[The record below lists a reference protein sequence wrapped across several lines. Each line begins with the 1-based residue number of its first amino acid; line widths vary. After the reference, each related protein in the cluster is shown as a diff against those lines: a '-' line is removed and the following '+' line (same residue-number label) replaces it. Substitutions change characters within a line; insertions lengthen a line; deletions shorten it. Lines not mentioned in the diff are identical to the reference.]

1 MVAREKAKQWVEEN
15 HGDGWLPLVDKVY
28 DRLPEHIRIMEVSER
43 WGQLIFK
50 ADPCDADFEDFLWD
64 IQHESG
70 HICELCGNPGYSMV
84 VENWERALC
93 NPCFQTFKDPKF
105 KSDAFW
111 LENSVYYGSNGR
123 ASLIDFKMP
132 VNFNGK
138 LILFLHGYMGFKDWG
153 AWNLVESYF
162 TEKGFA
168 FCKFNFSH
176 NGGTV
181 ENGIDFP
188 DLQAFAANS
197 YSKEVNDVQQV
208 LDWMLHLLDDYP
220 EIHLLG
226 HSRGGGIALL
236 SAQDPRIKSVTTL
249 AGICSVEQRFSGEQM
264 MADWKATGIRYV
276 TNQRTQQQ
284 MPHNYSQAEDFLANK
299 DKLDIEKACRNL
311 DRPVLVI
318 HGDKDTSVSIEEG
331 QKIAGWTGT
340 ALQVIPGADHVFGS
354 SQPWKSDELP
364 ELLKMVCEK
373 VEEFV
378 LKV

>member
-1 MVAREKAKQWVEEN
+1 MVAREKAKQWVSEN
-15 HGDGWLPLVDKVY
+15 HGKGWLPLVDKVY
-28 DRLPEHIRIMEVSER
+28 DGLPAHVDITEISER

-50 ADPCDADFEDFLWD
+50 SDPADPDFEDFLSD
-64 IQHESG
+64 IQYESE
-70 HICELCGNPGYSMV
+70 HICELCGNAGYSMV

-93 NPCFQTFKDPKF
+93 NPCFHTFKDPKF

-111 LENSVYYGSNGR
+111 LENSVYHGSNGR

-132 VNFNGK
+132 ANFNGK

-153 AWNLVESYF
+153 TWNLVASYF

-176 NGGTV
+176 NGGTA

-197 YSKEVNDVQQV
+197 YSKEVNDVQHV
-208 LDWMLHLLDDYP
+208 LGWMLHLLDDYP

-236 SAQDPRIKSVTTL
+236 SGHDPRIRSVITL
-249 AGICSVEQRFSGEQM
+249 AGISSVGQRFSGEQM
-264 MADWKATGIRYV
+264 MADWKANGVRYV

-284 MPHNYSQAEDFLANK
+284 MPHNYSQAEDFLTNK
-299 DKLDIEKACRNL
+299 DKLDIEKACRDL
-311 DRPVLVI
+311 DKPVLVI
-318 HGDKDTSVSIEEG
+318 HGDKDTSVLIEEG
-331 QKIAGWTGT
+331 RNIAEWTGT
-340 ALQVIPGADHVFGS
+340 KLEVIPSADHVFGA

-364 ELLKMVCEK
+364 ELLKVVCEK

-378 LKV
+378 LQV